1 MKFFSIITVC
11 KNNLEELKTT
21 FNSIHS
27 QTNSDYDWIIVD
39 ADSADGTKE
48 WLKDLDSVHWISE
61 PDKGI
66 YDGMNKGISMSRG
79 KYMIFMNSGDCF
91 ASDDVLEKSKSW
103 IEKSNFPVFVY
114 GDSIDISEE
123 SKEYYRNAKSYKK
136 NWMGMITQ
144 HQAMFFNRDKLGNI
158 KYSYDFP
165 LSADYAFIS
174 SVLKKSGHDDI
185 LYIDFP
191 ICKFSLG
198 GINEMQRF
206 QAIKEDYLIRKNII
220 ELSWLVSYVL
230 YLLHYFHTLIKKLS
244 PSSRF
249 IRHQSVTK

>member
-21 FNSIHS
+21 FNSIES
-27 QTNSDYDWIIVD
+27 QSCKDYQWIIVD
-39 ADSADGTKE
+39 ADSDDGTKD
-48 WLKDLDSVHWISE
+48 WLKKIISVDWISE

-66 YDGMNKGISMSRG
+66 YDGMNKGISLSQG

-91 ASDDVLEKSKSW
+91 ASDDVLQESKDH
-103 IEKSNFPVFVY
+103 IKKNRDPVFVY
-114 GDSIDISEE
+114 GDSIDISE
-123 SKEYYRNAKSYKK
+123 KNNEYYRKAKSYKK

-144 HQAMFFNRDKLGNI
+144 HQAMFFNKDKIGNI
-158 KYSYDFP
+158 NYSYDFP

-174 SVLKKSGHDDI
+174 TVLKNTNSSNI
-185 LYIDFP
+185 FYLNFT
-191 ICKFSLG
+191 ICKFSMG
-198 GINEMQRF
+198 GINELQQF

-220 ELSWLVSYVL
+220 KLPGLVSSGL
-230 YLLHYFHTLIKKLS
+230 YLLHYFHTLVKRLS

-249 IRHQSVTK
+249 IQHKSLT